1 MTLGD
6 NHPCKVAGIGIVR
19 VRMFDGIVKTMTNVK
34 HIPELEKNL
43 VSLGYLE
50 SSGYSF
56 SNRARSR
63 VLNISNG
70 AMVVM
75 RGRRLDNN
83 LYHMEGSVVI
93 EESDAAAAAQ
103 DQEETYRMWHYRLG
117 HMDDRGLRELSRR
130 GLISDLEDGATGK
143 ICEPCQMEK

>member
-6 NHPCKVAGIGIVR
+6 NHPYKVAGIGTVR
-19 VRMFDGIVKTMTNVK
+19 VRMFDGIVRILTNVK

-50 SSGYSF
+50 RSGYSF
-56 SNRARSR
+56 SSRARSG

-83 LYHMEGSVVI
+83 LSHGGI
-93 EESDAAAAAQ
+93 C
-103 DQEETYRMWHYRLG
+103 G
-117 HMDDRGLRELSRR
+117 DRRV
-130 GLISDLEDGATGK
+130 
-143 ICEPCQMEK
+143 